1 MNLRNFEFEFIG
13 WWYLERFDLYYIKL
27 GIFCRSFGGR
37 EVVRVV
43 VVVYVNAEMIKI
55 IVLIWVFRVYWIFIF
70 YRLIILGEGVINSI
84 RNFRII
90 EVYGNRN
97 GYRKIFVV
105 EVDKLRRLKRECY
118 YYFCLILCLYI
129 FVFYRL
135 VF

>member
-129 FVFYRL
+129 FGFYRL